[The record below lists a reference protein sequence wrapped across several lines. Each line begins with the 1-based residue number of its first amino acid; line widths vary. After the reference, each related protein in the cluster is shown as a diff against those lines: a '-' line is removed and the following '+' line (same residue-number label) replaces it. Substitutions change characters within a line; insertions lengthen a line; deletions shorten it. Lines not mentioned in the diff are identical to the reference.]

1 MIYPFTESPLPVDF
15 ETAEGIFRAYR
26 LLKERGG
33 YKRLSKEEKTFV
45 ASFFRELSHPE
56 AYREGIYRCVGWV
69 IDFRSFLRRFLVNY
83 KHYGWCEIWAF
94 NKTTLRRNSVHP
106 HDILEIIEIPAK
118 RGA

>member
-1 MIYPFTESPLPVDF
+1 VIYPFTGNPLPVDF
-15 ETAEGIFRAYR
+15 ETADGVFKAYR

-33 YKRLSKEEKTFV
+33 YRRLSKEEKEFV
-45 ASFFRELSHPE
+45 ALFFSELNHPE

-69 IDFRSFLRRFLVNY
+69 VDFRPFLRRFLVNDR
-83 KHYGWCEIWAF
+83 HYGWYEVRAF
-94 NKTTLRRNSVHP
+94 NKTTLRRNSTCP

>member
-1 MIYPFTESPLPVDF
+1 VIYPFVEKPLPVDF
-15 ETAEGIFRAYR
+15 EKAEGIFRAYR

-33 YKRLSKEEKTFV
+33 YKHLSKEEKEFV
-45 ASFFRELSHPE
+45 ASFFSELSRPE

-69 IDFRSFLRRFLVNY
+69 VDFRPFLRRFLVCHKY
-83 KHYGWCEIWAF
+83 YGWSEIWSF
-94 NKTTLRRNSVHP
+94 NKTTLRRNSTRP